1 MEMMRKETE
10 ELKPEKNLQTRRKSR
25 GLTYFNRLKP
35 KVTIDIGTLDDWYT
49 ERTLLPLSKRRRLNA
64 TADDIEV
71 ESDNDGESDEEM
83 VELNRTAEQPKL
95 DKSLLYE
102 TWQEDFEKEKKLL
115 NKKKRKR
122 SNNNA
127 SSVRSKSRSPTPTKS
142 DPLQYQISRKAS
154 VKNSNEESKN
164 TCSAPMLTDSEE
176 ER

>member
-1 MEMMRKETE
+1 MMRKETE
-10 ELKPEKNLQTRRKSR
+10 ELKPEKKLQTRRQSR

-71 ESDNDGESDEEM
+71 ESDDDGESDEEM
-83 VELNRTAEQPKL
+83 VELNRTAEQAKL

-142 DPLQYQISRKAS
+142 DPLQY
-154 VKNSNEESKN
+154 
-164 TCSAPMLTDSEE
+164 
-176 ER
+176 